1 MSQPNTKILTTAG
14 LARDILPL
22 TGQPVLLP
30 YIRPDGTFENEVY
43 KVEQVI
49 FRSASRGARLH
60 LWLMPDPRMH
70 NHPWEWIDC
79 RILKG
84 KYTAEEIKMSPGAD
98 EDGVMTPTSKLRK
111 VILDED
117 TPRSHIVEYD
127 TYHRVVKVEPGT
139 VSLMEFGPEV
149 GDGKQW
155 HNAEQDDAGTWRRTK
170 TTPPIFLGAL
180 RHLNPRLRPADW
192 KDPFAHFSIP
202 TIEELLGKA

>member
-1 MSQPNTKILTTAG
+1 MSQPNDKILTTAG
-14 LARDILPL
+14 LPVNILPL

-43 KVEQVI
+43 KVEQPI
-49 FRSASRGARLH
+49 FRNTSRGARLH

-84 KYTAEEIKMSPGAD
+84 KYTAEEIDMLPVAG
-98 EDGVMTPTSKLRK
+98 EDGVMTPSSPLRK
-111 VILDED
+111 ATLDD
-117 TPRSHIVEYD
+117 DSRSRIVEYN

-155 HNAEQDDAGTWRRTK
+155 FNAEQDESGTWRRTK

-192 KDPFAHFSIP
+192 KDPFAYFSVP
-202 TIEELLGKA
+202 TIEELLGKV